1 MSKRGMQRGREQDIR
16 DDIRDKRL
24 HRFWELA
31 KYRGGHLYQSYLY
44 MRCVF
49 VKLYCWVNPL
59 IGELQFAELALDMDE
74 MEFVPVC
81 GCVLVCV

>member
-1 MSKRGMQRGREQDIR
+1 MSRRGMRRGRDQDIC
-16 DDIRDKRL
+16 DKRL

-81 GCVLVCV
+81 VCVFVCV